1 MVNPTSHGS
10 VYRFGTFE
18 VFAESG
24 EIFRHGHRV
33 KLQDQPF
40 QLLLLLLENAGGIVD
55 REFIRQHLWPE
66 NTFVDFGQS
75 LGTAVTKL
83 RQALGDDA
91 DNPRFVETI
100 PRRGY
105 RFIAPVKLENDS
117 NQVGLPAAPSAAA
130 AAARPTQPTQ
140 EIPKK
145 KWRMLWWAAAI
156 AACLAGVFGVYSY
169 TRHTVFALAPKDTVV
184 LADFENTT
192 GEQIFNDTL
201 RQGLSVG
208 LAESPVVH
216 ILSDRNSAI
225 IFRQM
230 GHSPDD
236 RMTGRD
242 AIDLCRRVGGK
253 ATIQGSISSLGTSY
267 LIGLAAIRCDTGKPV
282 AREEAEASR
291 KEDVID
297 ALGKA
302 AARLRGQLGESL
314 PSIQK
319 YNAPLEQAT
328 TSSLEALEDY
338 GKALSTWD
346 AKGDLASI
354 PLFKKAIELDPNFA
368 MAYGGLATVYHNLG
382 DADLARENTID
393 AYKLRERVTE
403 TERAS
408 IDARYYLYVTREID
422 KAAQTYED
430 LAQKYPESASSLNHL
445 GTVDLKLGRNERAV
459 SSFRKAM
466 QLDATRATTYANLA
480 ASLLRL
486 NEVQAAASVLST
498 AEQIGLHTDYLLQA
512 NYWLAFLRG
521 DERGMER
528 LVHESIGTPGSYH
541 LLLAEQAHTESYHGR
556 FDRSRSLTTAASEK
570 LVHDGDKDAA
580 ATFLAQAAVWEAEV
594 GSATKARSL
603 SQQAQK
609 LSHNEQ
615 IATLTALVDAEIG
628 DSGQALATCEIL
640 DKRYPNGTFIQ
651 NYWLPIIRAKV
662 ELRRA
667 KVAKAVSLLSMTAPF
682 DAAVPDEFA
691 TSALYPAYARG
702 QAYLAA
708 GDGKRAGAEFRSIID
723 RPGMVLNLP
732 LGALARLGQAR
743 AYSLSGHPAEARDA
757 YQSFFELWKE
767 ADPNIPILRQ
777 AQAEVDRLKSTR

>member
-1 MVNPTSHGS
+1 MVSPASHGS

-18 VFAESG
+18 VIAESR
-24 EIFRHGHRV
+24 EIFRHGYRV
-33 KLQDQPF
+33 KLQEQPF
-40 QLLLLLLENAGGIVD
+40 QLLLLLLENTGGIVD
-55 REFIRQHLWPE
+55 RELIRQRLWPE

-75 LGTAVTKL
+75 LGTAITKL

-105 RFIAPVKLENDS
+105 RFIAPVKVEHGTNEA
-117 NQVGLPAAPSAAA
+117 GLPATPGAAGGTA
-130 AAARPTQPTQ
+130 SPTQPVQ
-140 EIPKK
+140 EISKS
-145 KWRMLWWAAAI
+145 KWRLLGWAVTI
-156 AACLAGVFGVYSY
+156 AALIAGFFWIYSY
-169 TRHTVFALAPKDTVV
+169 TRRTVFALAPRDTVV

-201 RQGLSVG
+201 RQGLMVG
-208 LAESPVVH
+208 LAESPIVH
-216 ILSDRNSAI
+216 VLSDRNSAI

-236 RMTGRD
+236 RMTGRV

-253 ATIQGSISSLGTSY
+253 ATIQGSVSSLGSSY
-267 LIGLAAIRCDTGKPV
+267 LIGLAAIRCDTGRPV

-291 KEDVID
+291 KEEVID

-302 AARLRGQLGESL
+302 TARLRGQLGESL

-328 TSSLEALEDY
+328 TSSLEALEAF
-338 GKALSTWD
+338 GEGLSTWD

-354 PLFKKAIELDPNFA
+354 PFFKKAIALDPNFA

-382 DADLARENTID
+382 EADLAKENSTV

-422 KAAQTYED
+422 KAALTYES
-430 LAQKYPESASSLNHL
+430 LVEKYPESANSLNHL
-445 GTVDLKLGRNERAV
+445 GAAELKLGQNERAAD
-459 SSFRKAM
+459 SLRKAM
-466 QLDATRATTYANLA
+466 QIDASRATTYGNLA
-480 ASLLRL
+480 LSLLRL
-486 NEVQAAASVLST
+486 NQVPEAASLLAT
-498 AEQIGLHTDYLLQA
+498 ADQRGLHTDYLLQV

-521 DERGMER
+521 DESGMER
-528 LVHESIGTPGSYH
+528 LLHQSAGTPGAYVF
-541 LLLAEQAHTESYHGR
+541 LLTEQAHTEAYHGR
-556 FDRSRSLTTAASEK
+556 LEKAQSLSAAAGEK
-570 LVHDGDKDAA
+570 MMHDGDRDGAA
-580 ATFLAQAAVWEAEV
+580 KLLAQSALWEAET
-594 GSATKARSL
+594 GSAARARSL
-603 SQQAQK
+603 RQQAQK
-609 LSHNEQ
+609 ISHSEQ
-615 IATLTALVDAEIG
+615 VATLTALVDAEIG
-628 DSGQALATCEIL
+628 DSRQALATCDIL
-640 DKRYPNGTFIQ
+640 DKRYPNGTLIQ

-662 ELRRA
+662 ELQRGNA
-667 KVAKAVSLLSMTAPF
+667 AKAVSLLSVTPPF

-691 TSALYPAYARG
+691 TSPLYPAYLRG

-708 GDGKRAGAEFRSIID
+708 RDGRRAADEFKTILD

-732 LGALARLGQAR
+732 FGALAHLGQAR
-743 AYSLSGHPAEARDA
+743 AYVLSGRTADARDA
-757 YQSFFELWKE
+757 YQSFFKVWND
-767 ADPNIPILRQ
+767 ADPDIPAVRQ
-777 AQAEVDRLKSTR
+777 AHAEFDRLKPSA

>member
-1 MVNPTSHGS
+1 MVSPASHGS

-18 VFAESG
+18 VIAESR
-24 EIFRHGHRV
+24 EIFRHGYRV

-55 REFIRQHLWPE
+55 RELIRQHLWPE

-75 LGTAVTKL
+75 LGTAITKL

-105 RFIAPVKLENDS
+105 RFIAPVKVERSSD
-117 NQVGLPAAPSAAA
+117 QVAATASVAAGDALPA
-130 AAARPTQPTQ
+130 QPLQ
-140 EIPKK
+140 RVSKS
-145 KWRMLWWAAAI
+145 KWRLFGWAATIVALI
-156 AACLAGVFGVYSY
+156 AGVVGIYLY
-169 TRHTVFALAPKDTVV
+169 TRRTVFALAPKDTVV

-208 LAESPVVH
+208 LAESPIVH
-216 ILSDRNSAI
+216 ILSDRNSAV

-230 GHSPDD
+230 GYSPDD
-236 RMTGRD
+236 RMTGRA
-242 AIDLCRRVGGK
+242 AIDLCRRIGGK

-302 AARLRGQLGESL
+302 TARLRGELGESL

-328 TSSLEALEDY
+328 TSSLEALDAY

-346 AKGDLASI
+346 AKGDLASV
-354 PLFKKAIELDPNFA
+354 PFFKKAIELDPNFA
-368 MAYGGLATVYHNLG
+368 MAYGGLAAVYHNLG
-382 DADLARENTID
+382 EPDLARESTID

-422 KAAQTYED
+422 KAAQTYES
-430 LAQKYPESASSLNHL
+430 LALKYPESASSLNHL
-445 GTVDLKLGRNERAV
+445 GIVDLKLGHNERAAE
-459 SSFRKAM
+459 SLRKAM
-466 QLDATRATTYANLA
+466 QLDPSRATTYGNLALSRLRLNQVPEA
-480 ASLLRL
+480 ASLL
-486 NEVQAAASVLST
+486 AT
-498 AEQIGLHTDYLLQA
+498 ADQRGLHTDYLLQV

-528 LVHESIGTPGSYH
+528 LLQQSAGTPGAYVF
-541 LLLAEQAHTESYHGR
+541 LLTEQAHTEAYHGR
-556 FDRSRSLTTAASEK
+556 LEKAQSLSAAAGEK
-570 LVHDGDKDAA
+570 MMHDGDRDGTAKL
-580 ATFLAQAAVWEAEV
+580 LAQSALWEAET
-594 GSATKARSL
+594 GSAARARSL
-603 SQQAQK
+603 RQQAQK
-609 LSHNEQ
+609 ISHSEEV
-615 IATLTALVDAEIG
+615 ATLTALVDAEIG
-628 DSGQALATCEIL
+628 DSRQALATCEIL

-651 NYWLPIIRAKV
+651 NYWLPSIRAKV
-662 ELRRA
+662 ELQRGNA
-667 KVAKAVSLLSMTAPF
+667 AKAISLLSVTPPF
-682 DAAVPDEFA
+682 DAAAPDEFA
-691 TSALYPAYARG
+691 ASPLYPAYLRG

-708 GDGKRAGAEFRSIID
+708 GDGRRAADAFKTILD

-732 LGALARLGQAR
+732 LGALAHLGQAR
-743 AYSLSGHPAEARDA
+743 AYVLSGRTADARDA
-757 YQSFFELWKE
+757 YQSFFKLWSD
-767 ADPNIPILRQ
+767 ADPDIPILRQ
-777 AQAEVDRLKSTR
+777 AHAEFDRLKPAA